1 MTKLN
6 VFITLM
12 VAAVLYRISSNTL
25 DEKTVEAKIMYG
37 ISVFRTDQIR

>member
-25 DEKTVEAKIMYG
+25 DDKKYKDGPLHGLV
-37 ISVFRTDQIR
+37 R